1 VLALSEDSWVEGL
14 AIYSPNTSNS
24 DLYYMGIQW
33 PGFLSPAPN
42 LSFTASQPLPSASAL
57 SSALL
62 SASSFGTT
70 VLLAS
75 ASGLALY
82 EWNRTSSSLQFAGAS
97 SQVAMKVTAAAILVS
112 GGSTYAVALTSSSSC
127 AFALQTLLLQPSG
140 SVCRLLCLNLILSR
154 ERERESS
161 LSRDSPPQERGNVE
175 HLLYSIPY
183 YLRNSG

>member
-1 VLALSEDSWVEGL
+1 MLVLSEDSWVEGL

-33 PGFLSPAPN
+33 PGLLSPAPN
-42 LSFTASQPLPSASAL
+42 LSFTASQP
-57 SSALL
+57 LL

-140 SVCRLLCLNLILSR
+140 SVCRLLCLNLIL
-154 ERERESS
+154 
-161 LSRDSPPQERGNVE
+161 
-175 HLLYSIPY
+175 
-183 YLRNSG
+183 